1 MNEKISLTIKS
12 GNPSNRAA
20 LEADEKAFRIRYP
33 FREYSIDRCS
43 ITDIRCTPYKVQRG
57 RWEYCMI
64 ELYIEANG
72 EKYIFSDYL
81 DDAAAVNI
89 INGKEPSVP
98 LINMYEFLIGKKL
111 ILPKF
116 ARPERSDYISIKIN
130 NINHLLILFLFIAS
144 AALIVLS
151 NIAAYIAVICIF
163 IFIFIF
169 YLCRHSTDV
178 YADSSQLLFK
188 EIFRENKVMIN
199 DIASISAET
208 GSDKMHLFPTDT
220 IRLIITM
227 KDGRKYQLNDK
238 LDTVSIVSDYINGKS
253 LNVPLI
259 QLYDFLNSQ
268 L

>member
-1 MNEKISLTIKS
+1 M
-12 GNPSNRAA
+12 
-20 LEADEKAFRIRYP
+20 
-33 FREYSIDRCS
+33 
-43 ITDIRCTPYKVQRG
+43 YKRQ
-57 RWEYCMI
+57 
-64 ELYIEANG
+64 
-72 EKYIFSDYL
+72 
-81 DDAAAVNI
+81 
-89 INGKEPSVP
+89 
-98 LINMYEFLIGKKL
+98 
-111 ILPKF
+111 
-116 ARPERSDYISIKIN
+116 
-130 NINHLLILFLFIAS
+130 
-144 AALIVLS
+144 LS

-163 IFIFIF
+163 IFIF
-169 YLCRHSTDV
+169 YLCRHYTDV

-238 LDTVSIVSDYINGKS
+238 LDTVSIVSDYINGKN

>member
-20 LEADEKAFRIRYP
+20 LEADEKVFRIRYP

-64 ELYIEANG
+64 ELYIEANS
-72 EKYIFSDYL
+72 EKNIFSDRL

-98 LINMYEFLIGKKL
+98 LINMYEFLSGKKL
-111 ILPKF
+111 IMPKF

-144 AALIVLS
+144 AVLIVLS

-163 IFIFIF
+163 IFIF
-169 YLCRHSTDV
+169 YLCRHYTDV
-178 YADSSQLLFK
+178 YADSSQLLFR

-238 LDTVSIVSDYINGKS
+238 LDTVSIVSNCINGKS

-259 QLYDFLNSQ
+259 RLYDFLNSQ

>member
-20 LEADEKAFRIRYP
+20 LEADEKVFRIRYP
-33 FREYSIDRCS
+33 FREYSIDRSS

-64 ELYIEANG
+64 ELYIEANS
-72 EKYIFSDYL
+72 EKYIFSDRL

-116 ARPERSDYISIKIN
+116 ARPERLDYISIKIN

-144 AALIVLS
+144 AVLIVLS

-163 IFIFIF
+163 LFIF

-178 YADSSQLLFK
+178 YADSSQLLFR

-199 DIASISAET
+199 DIENISAET

-259 QLYDFLNSQ
+259 RLYDFLNSQ